1 MNIEQSVE
9 AILFVADQPL
19 SVEQIAH
26 VLGVDPTLVRAAVS
40 GLASRLDRESALQVI
55 RVAGGYQLATRAT
68 FAETIATL
76 HRPQRRRL
84 SKVMMEVLAIV
95 AYRQPVTLAE
105 IDALRGVQSD
115 STIRTL
121 IDRRLL
127 KEVGR
132 KRTPGRPML
141 YGTTDQFLH
150 SFDLDSLDQL
160 APLEIPAL
168 EAEIEAHEGQP
179 ALLS

>member
-1 MNIEQSVE
+1 
-9 AILFVADQPL
+9 
-19 SVEQIAH
+19 
-26 VLGVDPTLVRAAVS
+26 
-40 GLASRLDRESALQVI
+40 
-55 RVAGGYQLATRAT
+55 
-68 FAETIATL
+68 
-76 HRPQRRRL
+76 
-84 SKVMMEVLAIV
+84 MMEVLAIV

-168 EAEIEAHEGQP
+168 EAEIEAPEGQP